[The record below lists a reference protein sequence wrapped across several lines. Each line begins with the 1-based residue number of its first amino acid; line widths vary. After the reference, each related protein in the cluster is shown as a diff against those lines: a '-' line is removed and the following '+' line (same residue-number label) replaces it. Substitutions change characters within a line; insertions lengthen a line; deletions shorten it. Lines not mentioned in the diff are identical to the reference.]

1 VIEGFKK
8 NHIFLVSLFVI
19 FMCCLFAHNAYS
31 LTSDKS
37 LVEMIPDSFAD
48 LAKKMKPSVVH
59 ISTVK
64 VIKGRGQDVMP
75 FNSPFG
81 RNDQF
86 DDFFNRFF
94 GAPQRDF
101 KQKALG
107 TGVIIDTDG
116 YIITN
121 NHVVEKAD
129 EIMVTLWDGSK
140 FEAKI
145 LGVDPKTDLALIKIK
160 DNARLVSAVL
170 GDSDKIEVGEWV
182 IAIGNPFGLDHTVTA
197 GIISAK
203 GRVIGAGPYDDFIQ
217 TDASINPG
225 NSGGPL
231 INISGEVIGVNT
243 AIVAS
248 GQGIGF
254 AIPINLVSDVIQQLK
269 DNGKVVRGWIGVM
282 IQDIT
287 PDLMKSFNLKDDKGA
302 LVSDIVKGSPAE
314 NTLKRGDIIISFNNS
329 PVNKISELP
338 RLVAVTPVGAK
349 VPVEIIRDGKV
360 KKEWIKIEKLGDDD
374 KSQHALSKDASG
386 ILGIEVSAVTS
397 EIMKQYNLSSPDGIV
412 IVGIAPGSLAQGNL
426 KVMDQIFEINGR
438 PVRTIDDYN
447 IITGKLKKGDLVR
460 FLVNR
465 KGWTLYLTLR
475 I

>member
-1 VIEGFKK
+1 MIKIFKQ
-8 NHIFLVSLFVI
+8 NIILCVLVLVFFIFCLTAHKAHCLTANDPLVR
-19 FMCCLFAHNAYS
+19 M
-31 LTSDKS
+31 
-37 LVEMIPDSFAD
+37 PWSFAD
-48 LAKKMKPSVVH
+48 LAKKMKLSVVH

-64 VIKGRGQDVMP
+64 LIKGRGQGAMP

-107 TGVIIDTDG
+107 TGVIIDING
-116 YIITN
+116 YIVTN

-129 EIMVTLWDGSK
+129 EIMVTLWDGRE
-140 FEAKI
+140 FEAI
-145 LGVDPKTDLALIKIK
+145 RVGSDPKTDIALIKLK
-160 DNARLVSAVL
+160 GNVKLVPAVL

-182 IAIGNPFGLDHTVTA
+182 VAIGNPFGLDHTVTA

-203 GRVIGAGPYDDFIQ
+203 GRIIGAGPYDDFIQ

-231 INISGEVIGVNT
+231 INTSGKVIGVNT

-254 AIPINLVSDVIQQLK
+254 AIPINLVRDVVAQLK
-269 DNGKVVRGWIGVM
+269 NNGKVVRGWIGVM

-287 PDLMKSFNLKDDKGA
+287 PDLMKSFKLKDDKGV
-302 LVSDIVKGSPAE
+302 LVSDVVKGSPAE
-314 NTLKRGDIIISFNNS
+314 NALRRGDIIISFNNN
-329 PVNKISELP
+329 PINKMSELP
-338 RLVAVTPVGAK
+338 RLVAVTPVGTK
-349 VPVEIIRDGKV
+349 VPVEIIRNGKIR
-360 KKEWIKIEKLGDDD
+360 KKWIKIEKLEDDD
-374 KSQHALSKDASG
+374 KSQYALNKDASG
-386 ILGIEVSAVTS
+386 VLGIEVRAVTR
-397 EIMKQYNLSSPDGIV
+397 EMMKQYNLSSPDGVV
-412 IVGIAPGSLAQGNL
+412 IVGVASGGLAQGKL
-426 KVMDQIFEINGR
+426 KVMDQILEINGR

-447 IITGKLKKGDLVR
+447 FIVEKLQKGDLVR
-460 FLVNR
+460 FLVKR